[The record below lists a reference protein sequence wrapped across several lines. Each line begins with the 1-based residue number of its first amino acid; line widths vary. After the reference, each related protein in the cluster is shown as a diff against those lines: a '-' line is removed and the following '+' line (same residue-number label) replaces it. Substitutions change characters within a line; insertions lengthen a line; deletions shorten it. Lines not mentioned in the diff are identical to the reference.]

1 MRLRNQVLAVALSG
15 APASVDDTY
24 MKCVDSTSTNPEWAG
39 CGEVYL
45 KDLDGALNAAW
56 KKAYAS
62 LDGPSR
68 TQLLQE
74 QRAWIKFKD
83 ASCQFYA
90 NGSFG
95 REGQVLH
102 FYGCRSAILKARISD
117 LQGLYDLAH
126 QDEVSAR

>member
-1 MRLRNQVLAVALSG
+1 MSLLNLVLAAALSG
-15 APASVDDTY
+15 APASFDDTY
-24 MKCVDSTSTNPEWAG
+24 EKCINSTSTNPEWAG

-45 KDLDGALNAAW
+45 KQLDDSLNVVW

-74 QRAWIKFKD
+74 QRAWIKFRD

-102 FYGCRSAILKARISD
+102 FYGCRGAILEA
-117 LQGLYDLAH
+117 
-126 QDEVSAR
+126 